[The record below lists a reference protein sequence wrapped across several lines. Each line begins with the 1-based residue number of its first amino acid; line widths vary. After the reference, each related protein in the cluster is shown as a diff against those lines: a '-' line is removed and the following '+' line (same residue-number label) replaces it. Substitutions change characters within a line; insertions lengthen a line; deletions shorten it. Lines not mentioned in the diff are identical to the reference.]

1 MGSRVKPR
9 IINAAITLF
18 GRFGLYGVTTL
29 ELAKEARVIEGSLY
43 RLFVTKD
50 RLYDEAV
57 ESVVR
62 GSTDALAQF
71 VLTLYSGESKTQDL
85 ASLVGEAVRSWYS
98 SFTQDGARLL
108 LQAAVSDKKRSA
120 QALSPNE
127 KITEILVTMLD
138 RELKDFHRGKS
149 KFDTRTAVESLVL
162 TLFQFKIT
170 GSPSS
175 SKEEMTSVERYLQ
188 HWLCIQLPRPKP

>member
-1 MGSRVKPR
+1 MGSKVKPR

-43 RLFVTKD
+43 RLFLTKEK
-50 RLYDEAV
+50 LYDEAV

-71 VLTLYSGESKTQDL
+71 VLTLYSDERKNQDL
-85 ASLVGEAVRSWYS
+85 ASLMGAAVRCWYS

-120 QALSPNE
+120 HALSPNE

-138 RELKDFHRGKS
+138 RELKDAKKGKS
-149 KFDTRTAVESLVL
+149 KFDTRTAVESLIL

-170 GSPSS
+170 GLHAS
-175 SKEEMTSVERYLQ
+175 SKEEMESVERYLQ
-188 HWLCIQLPRPKP
+188 HWLQGLPSSTA